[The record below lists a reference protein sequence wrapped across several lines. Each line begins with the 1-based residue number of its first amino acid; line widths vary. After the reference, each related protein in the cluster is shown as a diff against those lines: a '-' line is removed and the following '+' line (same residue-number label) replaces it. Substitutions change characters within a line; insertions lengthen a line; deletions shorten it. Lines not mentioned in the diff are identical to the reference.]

1 MGGGKKRWR
10 CCENRLTIAMAVG
23 LSTKPSE
30 SDNQGCFADGNT
42 SERLAV
48 LVAIVGV
55 ALASMQLRLGNSC
68 RVNYYKE

>member
-42 SERLAV
+42 RRSLCWWQLWAWHSHQCNCGLAT
-48 LVAIVGV
+48 A
-55 ALASMQLRLGNSC
+55 A
-68 RVNYYKE
+68 E